1 MKAFALALLLFAQTA
16 AEPTV
21 AGFEG
26 RVVSEIVLDIPK
38 GIERAE
44 VLEILSTARGKPFS
58 QEGVDLDIRRLF
70 ASLPLRNVEARAESD
85 GDLVRVRFRLEPRMI
100 VGRIVINGNNNLD
113 REDLLGVLELKEGA
127 EYRESSLAK
136 SAPSIKRLYEESG
149 YFTAAVEVGAP
160 RVKGR
165 QVDIDIRVHE
175 GLRARI
181 GRVGIVG
188 VAPEDAPWIGAALGL
203 ESGEPYSDAVLGEAK
218 AKLIDALAGRGY
230 REHLVG
236 EPAVE
241 YNAAAN
247 RVNLS
252 LPVRL
257 GPKVE
262 FRFVGNRFFSDRDLA
277 DVIDLDAVQQLA
289 PGQVDELAARIR
301 DLYQSW
307 GFHEVAV
314 ELAVRGD
321 GVTARTYRYV
331 INEGRQRF
339 IGEVRFEGNRS
350 LSSARLREA
359 QSVRGRGFFDAI
371 AAPNRG
377 SFPQGRV
384 AANENAILQV
394 YRREGFQAAK
404 IEGWSL
410 AERGD
415 GSLTLTY
422 KVSEGPQTLV
432 DSVSFS
438 GNVAFDAER
447 LQREL
452 AINPGV
458 PFDPYAFDDGLENLR
473 HLYNRG
479 GYIEA
484 KITGAQHYPNG
495 VSAAALSITV
505 QEGTQYRVGQVFVQ
519 GNTRTDDEVVRR
531 NLLVATGDLVNPD
544 RLLATQRNI
553 YQLGV
558 FGAVVVEV
566 LSKDPQARVANILVR
581 VQEKRNGTVDFGLEV
596 GSAEGVILSAE
607 AAHKNLF
614 GTARSLRGRA
624 EVSYRFDN
632 FRDPKSSLP
641 YPNEFRLETGY
652 REPWLLDSEWAGTLT
667 LITERSRREKSYNLN
682 ANRVVAGA
690 DRAVGERWR
699 FLAHYWWEKDD
710 FFPKRPPA
718 DCSEDDAKYD
728 ASDPLFN
735 EDPRPTRSDNANRCD
750 DNPNADPALVHDVP
764 SNVDL
769 GVYYVAGFEPVL
781 VGDYRN
787 DRFSPTNGS
796 LITYRLFY
804 GLPAVGSDFHFV
816 RQDLSLGNYLELA
829 PRWVVALG
837 LRAGFIKLIAPTTTL
852 IKPQK
857 YVLGGSNS
865 VRGFGLYEIFV
876 PEAHGAVETREE
888 GGLVMANY
896 QAELRFPLVWGL
908 GGVLFQD
915 AGQVWADLDTV
926 SLPLLY
932 TAGTGLRYETPI
944 GPIRLDVGWKLN
956 IADVPCAGGVDTCR
970 KPSPYEFHFA
980 IGNAF

>member
-1 MKAFALALLLFAQTA
+1 MKALALALLLFAQTA
-16 AEPTV
+16 AEPLTG
-21 AGFEG
+21 GFEG
-26 RVVSEIVLDIPK
+26 RVVSEIELDIPK

-44 VLEILSTARGKPFS
+44 VLDILSVARGKPFS
-58 QEGVDLDIRRLF
+58 QEAVDLDIRRLF
-70 ASLPLRNVEARAESD
+70 ASLPVRNVVALAEAD
-85 GDLVRVRFRLEPRMI
+85 GELVRIVFRLEPRTI
-100 VGRIVINGNNNLD
+100 VGRIVINGNENLD
-113 REDLLGVLELKEGA
+113 REELLGVLEVKEGA

-136 SAPSIKRLYEESG
+136 SAPSIKRLYEENG
-149 YFTAAVEVGAP
+149 YYQAAVEVGAP
-160 RVKGR
+160 ETRGR
-165 QVDIDIRVHE
+165 QVNIDIRVHE
-175 GLRARI
+175 GPRARI

-188 VAPEDAPWIGAALGL
+188 EDDVAWIRAVLGL
-203 ESGEPYSDAVLGEAK
+203 DRGEPYSDAVLNDAT
-218 AKLIDALAGRGY
+218 ARLVTALAERGY

-241 YNAAAN
+241 YHAAAN

-257 GPKVE
+257 GPKVD
-262 FRFVGNRFFSDRDLA
+262 FRFVGNRFFSDRDL
-277 DVIDLDAVQQLA
+277 IDAVELEAVVQLA

-301 DLYQSW
+301 DLYQAW
-307 GFHEVAV
+307 GFHDVSV
-314 ELAVRGD
+314 ELSVRGES
-321 GVTARTYRYV
+321 AEQRIYRYTIV
-331 INEGRQRF
+331 EGTQRF
-339 IGEVRFEGNRS
+339 ISEVRFEGNRN
-350 LSSARLREA
+350 LTDEQLTEA
-359 QSVRGRGFFDAI
+359 QSVRERRFYDVIG
-371 AAPNRG
+371 APNRG

-384 AANENAILQV
+384 AANENGILQA

-415 GSLTLTY
+415 GSLTLSY
-422 KVSEGPQTLV
+422 KVSEGPQSIV
-432 DSVSFS
+432 NAISFS
-438 GNVAFDAER
+438 GNVAFDPAR

-458 PFDPYAFDDGLENLR
+458 PFNPYAFDDGLENLR
-473 HLYNRG
+473 RFYNRS

-484 KITGAQHYPNG
+484 KVTGEQRYPSG
-495 VSAAALSITV
+495 VSAVALDISI
-505 QEGTQYRVGQVFVQ
+505 QEGTQYRVGQVFLQ
-519 GNTRTDDEVVRR
+519 GNTRTADEVVRR
-531 NLLVATGDLVNPD
+531 NLLVKTGDLVNPD
-544 RLLATQRNI
+544 DLLATQRKI
-553 YQLGV
+553 YRLGI
-558 FGAVVVEV
+558 FGAVMVEV
-566 LSKDPQARVANILVR
+566 LSKDPQARVANVLVR
-581 VQEKRNGTVDFGLEV
+581 VQEKRNGSVDFGLEV

-652 REPWLLDSEWAGTLT
+652 REPWLFDSDWAGTLT
-667 LITERSRREKSYNLN
+667 LITERSRREISYNLN
-682 ANRVVAGA
+682 ANRVIVGA
-690 DRAVGERWR
+690 DREVGERWR
-699 FLAHYWWEKDD
+699 LLAHYWWEKDD

-718 DCSEDDAKYD
+718 DCSAADAAYD
-728 ASDPLFN
+728 ASDPLFT
-735 EDPRPTRSDNANRCD
+735 EEPRPTRGDDPNRCD
-750 DNPNADPALVHDVP
+750 DNPNADPALVRDVP

-769 GVYYVAGFEPVL
+769 GTYYVAGFEPVL

-816 RQDLSLGNYLELA
+816 RQDLTLGNYVELG
-829 PRWVVALG
+829 PRWVIAVG
-837 LRAGFIKLIAPTTTL
+837 LRTGYIKLIAPTTSL
-852 IKPQK
+852 VKPQK
-857 YVLGGSNS
+857 YMLGGSNS

-876 PEAHGAVETREE
+876 PEADGNVETREE
-888 GGLVMANY
+888 GGLIMANY

-915 AGQVWADLDTV
+915 AGQVWSGVDAI

-956 IADVPCAGGVDTCR
+956 IDDVPCAGGAAECR
-970 KPSPYEFHFA
+970 VSPYEFHFA

>member
-1 MKAFALALLLFAQTA
+1 MKAVALALLLFAQTA
-16 AEPTV
+16 AEPPA

-26 RVVSEIVLDIPK
+26 RVVSQIDLDIPK

-44 VLEILSTARGKPFS
+44 VLEILTVVSGKPFS
-58 QEGVDLDIRRLF
+58 QEAVDLDIRRLF
-70 ASLPLRNVEARAESD
+70 ASLPVRNVVALAEAD
-85 GDLVRVRFRLEPRMI
+85 GELVRVVFRLEPRTI
-100 VGRIVINGNNNLD
+100 VGRIVINGNENLD

-127 EYRESSLAK
+127 EYREASLAK
-136 SAPSIKRLYEESG
+136 SAPSIKRLYEENG
-149 YFTAAVEVGAP
+149 YYQAAVEVGAP
-160 RVKGR
+160 QTKGR
-165 QVDIDIRVHE
+165 QVNIDIRVHE
-175 GLRARI
+175 GPRARI
-181 GRVGIVG
+181 GRVSLVG
-188 VAPEDAPWIGAALGL
+188 DAGDAAGWVAEALGL
-203 ESGEPYSDAVLGEAK
+203 ERGEPYSDSVLADAK
-218 AKLIDALAGRGY
+218 ARLVSALAARGY

-241 YNAAAN
+241 YNAADN

-257 GPKVE
+257 GPTVE
-262 FRFVGNRFFSDRDLA
+262 FRFVGNRFFSDRDL
-277 DVIDLDAVQQLA
+277 IDAVDLESVVQLA
-289 PGQVDELAARIR
+289 PGQVDELASRLR

-307 GFHEVAV
+307 GFHDVAI
-314 ELAVRGD
+314 ELSVRGD
-321 GVTARTYRYV
+321 AGVRIYRYT
-331 INEGRQRF
+331 ITEGVQRF
-339 IGEVRFEGNRS
+339 ISDVRFEGNRS
-350 LSSARLREA
+350 LTSERLREA
-359 QSVRGRGFFDAI
+359 QSVQERRFFDVI
-371 AAPNRG
+371 GAPNRG

-384 AANENAILQV
+384 AANENGILQA
-394 YRREGFQAAK
+394 YRREGFQSAK
-404 IEGWSL
+404 IVGWSL
-410 AERGD
+410 AERND
-415 GSLTLTY
+415 GSLALSY
-422 KVSEGPQTLV
+422 RISEGPQTIV
-432 DSVSFS
+432 DAIAFS

-452 AINPGV
+452 AVNPGR
-458 PFDPYAFDDGLENLR
+458 PFNPYAFDDGLENLR
-473 HLYNRG
+473 RFYSRS

-484 KITGAQHYPNG
+484 KVTGTLRYPSG
-495 VSAAALSITV
+495 VSAVALDVAV
-505 QEGTQYRVGQVFVQ
+505 QEGTQYRVGQVFLQ
-519 GNTRTDDEVVRR
+519 GNTRTVDEVVRR
-531 NLLVATGDLVNPD
+531 NLLVKTGDLVNPD
-544 RLLATQRNI
+544 ELLATQRKL
-553 YQLGV
+553 YRLGI

-566 LSKDPQARVANILVR
+566 LSKDPQARVANVLVR

-652 REPWLLDSEWAGTLT
+652 REPWLLDSDWAGTLT
-667 LITERSRREKSYNLN
+667 LITERSRRERSYNLN
-682 ANRVVAGA
+682 ANRVVVGA
-690 DRAVGERWR
+690 DREVGERWR
-699 FLAHYWWEKDD
+699 LLAHYWWEKDD

-718 DCSEDDAKYD
+718 DCSEDDAAYD
-728 ASDPLFN
+728 SGDPLYQ
-735 EDPRPTRSDNANRCD
+735 EDPRPTRGDDPNRCD
-750 DNPNADPALVHDVP
+750 TNPNADPALVRDVP
-764 SNVDL
+764 SNVNL
-769 GVYYVAGFEPVL
+769 GTYYVAGFEPVL
-781 VGDYRN
+781 VGDFRN

-816 RQDLSLGNYLELA
+816 RQDLTLGNYVELA
-829 PRWVVALG
+829 PRWVIAVG
-837 LRAGFIKLIAPTTTL
+837 VRAGYIKLIAPTTSL

-876 PEAHGAVETREE
+876 PAADGAVETREE

-915 AGQVWADLDTV
+915 AGQVWEGVGAI

-932 TAGTGLRYETPI
+932 TAGPGLRYETPI

-956 IADVPCAGGVDTCR
+956 IDDVPCAGGASDCR
-970 KPSPYEFHFA
+970 VSPYEFHFA